1 MMKHRQNNVH
11 SQYEITLIIFYWSMI
26 GFLPIVLVFTYLFD
40 LHLTYAPLDI
50 IYFVLSINLFLT
62 IIGPVFIMMRRRK
75 LRRRVKT
82 HYRAEFLYLLFISGF
97 SILGS
102 VVIFDYLGGN
112 RDYIANI
119 LVVLSALVFAL
130 LVFLGRKYF
139 NLDYIS
145 RK

>member
-40 LHLTYAPLDI
+40 LHLIYEPLDI
-50 IYFVLSINLFLT
+50 IYFVLSINLFMT
-62 IIGPVFIMMRRRK
+62 IIGTVLILMKRRT

-82 HYRAEFLYLLFISGF
+82 HYRVEFLYLLFISGF

-139 NLDYIS
+139 NLDYIT

>member
-1 MMKHRQNNVH
+1 
-11 SQYEITLIIFYWSMI
+11 MI

-40 LHLTYAPLDI
+40 LHLIYEPLDI
-50 IYFVLSINLFLT
+50 IYFVLSINLFMT
-62 IIGPVFIMMRRRK
+62 IIGTVLILMKRRT

-82 HYRAEFLYLLFISGF
+82 HYRVEFLYLLFISGF

-139 NLDYIS
+139 NLDYIT

>member
-1 MMKHRQNNVH
+1 M
-11 SQYEITLIIFYWSMI
+11 
-26 GFLPIVLVFTYLFD
+26 
-40 LHLTYAPLDI
+40 
-50 IYFVLSINLFLT
+50 T
-62 IIGPVFIMMRRRK
+62 IIGTVLILMKRRT

-82 HYRAEFLYLLFISGF
+82 HYRVEFLYLLFISGF

-139 NLDYIS
+139 NLDYIT